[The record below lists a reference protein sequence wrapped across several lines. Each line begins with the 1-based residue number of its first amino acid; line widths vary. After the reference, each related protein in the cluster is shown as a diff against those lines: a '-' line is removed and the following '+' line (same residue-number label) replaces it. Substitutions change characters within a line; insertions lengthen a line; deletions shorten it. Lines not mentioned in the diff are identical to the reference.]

1 MVSTATSANRDPFV
15 LQIFFAEMAVLA
27 YAYYRGHN
35 NILRRGFSLI
45 PTLEANRPGTGLAW
59 LGEAGYNLRLASLI
73 SCFVIAA
80 VCKGMELWAERTT

>member
-1 MVSTATSANRDPFV
+1 MQV
-15 LQIFFAEMAVLA
+15 FFAEMAVLA

-35 NILRRGFSLI
+35 NILRRGFSLF

-73 SCFVIAA
+73 SCLLIAVI
-80 VCKGMELWAERTT
+80 CKVMEVWAERRG